1 MRVFVTVKQ
10 VGKRKNAIEKQP
22 YDICGKIETV
32 EDLIRFVVTSEVER
46 FNRKEEGEGVIPYLT
61 SKEIEDISVQ
71 GKISFGADYSGKK
84 QDLEQAIE
92 NACISYEDGIYRIF
106 VNEQEAGALKE
117 ALELKEGDVL
127 SFVRLTF
134 LAGRMW

>member
-1 MRVFVTVKQ
+1 MQVFVTIKQ
-10 VGKRKNAIEKQP
+10 VGKRKNAVEKQA
-22 YDICGKIETV
+22 YDISGKIETV

-46 FNRKEEGEGVIPYLT
+46 FNRKEEGERVLPYLT
-61 SKEIEDISVQ
+61 SKQIEDISVQ

-92 NACISYEDGIYRIF
+92 NACLSYEDGIYRIF
-106 VNEQEAGALKE
+106 VNEEEAGALKGP
-117 ALELKEGDVL
+117 LSLKEGDVL
-127 SFVRLTF
+127 SFVRLTL